1 MDYYGFY
8 TGTEFKAYEYLGA
21 HIDNDATIFRVFA
34 PQAAKITVMGDF
46 NGWSETELERVYNG
60 QFWEK
65 RIEGAREGMI
75 YKYRIYKHN
84 GTVTD
89 HCDPYGYGMELR
101 PKWASIIRNM
111 KSYTFN
117 DKKWM
122 DSRTDCK
129 NKPLNFYE
137 MHMGSFRTKEDGSW
151 YTYRELADIVIPY
164 LKEYNYNYLEIMPIS
179 EHPCDESWGY
189 QNTGFYAPTSRYGTS
204 DDLKYFIDKCHQ
216 NNIGVL
222 LDFVPVH
229 LAIDDYALAKVEG
242 DSLYEYPNDS
252 VGVSVWG
259 SCNFI
264 HSRGEVKS
272 FLQSCAN
279 YWISEYHFD
288 GLRMDAISRIIYWQ
302 GDERRGVNAQ
312 AVDFIKGMNKWVKTE
327 YPSIILTAEDSTDFE
342 KVTYPVSEGGL
353 GFDYKWD
360 MGWMNDTLS
369 YFKMSPEYRRE
380 NYHKLTFSMMYYYN
394 ENYLLPL
401 SHDEVVHGKAT
412 IIQKMYGED
421 EDKFAQ
427 VKVVYMYM
435 FTHPGKKLNFM
446 GNEIAQFR
454 EWDEKREQDWDIL
467 KYPMHDAFHNYMKEL
482 NQIYTSI
489 EALSKD
495 DYNEKGFKWIDCH
508 QEDKCLYAYA
518 RESGNRKIAVIFN
531 FSNELQKDYKV
542 EIEGK
547 KAIVLL
553 NTEAQCYG
561 GKDNRNITELCADED
576 GNIIIDMMP
585 YSAIMFDIV
594 F

>member
-129 NKPLNFYE
+129 NKPLNIYE

-229 LAIDDYALAKVEG
+229 FAIDDYALAKFDG

-252 VGVSVWG
+252 VGVSEWG

-312 AVDFIKGMNKWVKTE
+312 AVDFIKGMNKWLKTE

-412 IIQKMYGED
+412 IIQKMYGEY

-427 VKVVYMYM
+427 VKALYMYM